1 MAKQLR
7 VGMVGYA
14 FMGKAHSGGYLKAP
28 VFFPELS
35 AVPVRKAICG
45 RNAAA
50 VQAAAEQF
58 GWESHE
64 TSWETL
70 VRREDID
77 LVDVSTPNNTH
88 APISIAAA
96 QNGKHVFCEKPMA
109 MSLAEAKE
117 MLAAVREHKVHH
129 MVAFN
134 YRRVPAVAFA
144 KQLIEQGK
152 LGEIYHMR
160 AVYLQDWIMDPSF
173 PLVWR
178 LDAKVA
184 GSGAL
189 GDLGAHILDLAC
201 YLVGDIEAVSAATET
216 FIKQRKALAEV
227 TGGLGAAAGK
237 GEGEVTVDD
246 AFVALAKF
254 KKGALGTFEATRFA
268 TGRKNHNCFE
278 INGSKGSL
286 AFNLERLNELEYL
299 SKDDDPNECGFRN
312 VLVTQPDH
320 PYVGA
325 WWPPGH
331 IIGWE
336 HTHIHQ
342 IADLC
347 DAVGKGTNPQP
358 GFDDGVKNQAVLEA
372 VEQSARQRQWVEV
385 ERV

>member
-1 MAKQLR
+1 VVRQLR

-14 FMGKAHSGGYLKAP
+14 FMGKAHSDGYLKAP
-28 VFFPELS
+28 VFFPEIS
-35 AVPVRKAICG
+35 ARPVRKAICG
-45 RNAAA
+45 RNTSA
-50 VQAAAEQF
+50 VQQAAEQY

-70 VRREDID
+70 VRRDDID
-77 LVDVSTPNNTH
+77 LIDVSTPNNTH

-109 MSLAEAKE
+109 MSLSEAKE
-117 MLAAVREHKVHH
+117 MLAAVREHKVRH

-144 KQLIEQGK
+144 KQLIEKGK

-160 AVYLQDWIMDPSF
+160 AVYLQDWITDPSF

-189 GDLGAHILDLAC
+189 GDLGAHILDLAY
-201 YLVGDIEAVSAATET
+201 YLVGEIDAVSAATET
-216 FIKQRKALAEV
+216 FIKHRKALAET
-227 TGGLGAAAGK
+227 TGGLGAAAGQ
-237 GEGEVTVDD
+237 GDADVTVDD

-254 KKGALGTFEATRFA
+254 KNGALGTFESTRFA
-268 TGRKNHNCFE
+268 TGRKNYNSFE

-286 AFNLERLNELEYL
+286 AFNLERLNELQYL
-299 SKDDDPNECGFRN
+299 SKDDDPRECGFRN
-312 VLVTQPDH
+312 VLITQPDH

-347 DAVGKGTNPQP
+347 DAVGKGTDPHP

-372 VEQSARQRQWVEV
+372 VEQSARNRQWVEV
-385 ERV
+385 EGI